1 MWVSFRV
8 NKKRNTTFLINDS
21 TIIDFHADDFDS
33 KQYSHLMS
41 VKKLMNINVSCTTGF
56 QTF

>member
-1 MWVSFRV
+1 VWVSFRV

-33 KQYSHLMS
+33 KQYSQLMS
-41 VKKLMNINVSCTTGF
+41 VKKLNINFSCTTGF